1 MKEAEMFKEWEA
13 QEDQVSTPCGDPC
26 TYLNTPCGDPCTYLN
41 TPCGDPCTY
50 LYTPCD
56 AISPN

>member
-13 QEDQVSTPCGDPC
+13 QEDQVSTPCGDP
-26 TYLNTPCGDPCTYLN
+26 YTYLN